1 MNTNEQI
8 LSQCVYDVDNRYVS
22 MYIRPGL
29 GGGFILKMD
38 DTSDD
43 ENSDEEV
50 EMFLTNDD
58 LKTII
63 DCLSERLKP

>member
-8 LSQCVYDVDNRYVS
+8 LSQCVYDVDNRYVN
-22 MYIRPGL
+22 MYIRPGF

-63 DCLSERLKP
+63 DRLSERLKP

>member
-8 LSQCVYDVDNRYVS
+8 LSQLRYDADNRYVS
-22 MYIRPGL
+22 MKIRDGF
-29 GGGFILKMD
+29 GGGFVLAIS
-38 DTSDD
+38 DTSNNKDL
-43 ENSDEEV
+43 DEEV

-63 DCLSERLKP
+63 DRLSKRLKP

>member
-22 MYIRPGL
+22 MYIRPGF

-43 ENSDEEV
+43 ENSDEEIY
-50 EMFLTNDD
+50 MFLTKDD

-63 DCLSERLKP
+63 DCLSKRLKP

>member
-22 MYIRPGL
+22 MYIRPGF
-29 GGGFILKMD
+29 GGGFILKMS
-38 DTSDD
+38 DTSD
-43 ENSDEEV
+43 E
-50 EMFLTNDD
+50 D

-63 DCLSERLKP
+63 DRLSERLKP

>member
-1 MNTNEQI
+1 
-8 LSQCVYDVDNRYVS
+8 
-22 MYIRPGL
+22 
-29 GGGFILKMD
+29 MD

-63 DCLSERLKP
+63 DRLSERLKP

>member
-22 MYIRPGL
+22 MYIRPGF
-29 GGGFILKMD
+29 GNGFILKMD

-63 DCLSERLKP
+63 DCLSKRLKP

>member
-1 MNTNEQI
+1 
-8 LSQCVYDVDNRYVS
+8 

-63 DCLSERLKP
+63 DRLSERLKP